1 MEWVV
6 SIVTCS
12 TSSLQKEL
20 IALNYVL
27 IICAII
33 SAAAKLASHQNG
45 EPSESH
51 GREKHHYP
59 RVSALIAL
67 RVNGE
72 TKESEMR
79 YHSVQ

>member
-1 MEWVV
+1 MY
-6 SIVTCS
+6 S
-12 TSSLQKEL
+12 
-20 IALNYVL
+20 
-27 IICAII
+27 II

-59 RVSALIAL
+59 RVSELIIL
-67 RVNGE
+67 KVICK
-72 TKESEMR
+72 TKESEMG